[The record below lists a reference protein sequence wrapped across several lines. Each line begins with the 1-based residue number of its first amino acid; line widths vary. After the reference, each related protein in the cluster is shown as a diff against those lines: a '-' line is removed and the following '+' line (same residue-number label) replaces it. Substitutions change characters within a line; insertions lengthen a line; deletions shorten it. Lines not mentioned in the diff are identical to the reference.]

1 MATRWR
7 FTSMSD
13 TSVVGPDERLS
24 WGQMS
29 ALGVQHLVAMF
40 GSTVLAPMLMGFDT
54 NLAILMSGVA
64 TLLFF
69 LIVGGRI
76 PSYLGSSFAF
86 IPVVCAVTGYAS
98 GTGPNAAIALA
109 LGGIMACGALYAACG
124 LLVILTGTGWILKLL
139 PPTVTGAVVATIGLN
154 LAPSAVSS
162 VSGSTFDGLMALVTV
177 LCIGSMAVLA
187 RGVLQRLLLLI
198 GIVIAYALYFVA
210 ANLLG
215 LGTPIDFTPVAR
227 APWFGLPIFHAPVFE
242 LHAIVTIAPVVLIL
256 VAENLGHVKAVG
268 EMTGSSLDRWMGRA
282 FLGDGLATM
291 LSGSVGGTGVTTY
304 AENIGVMAV
313 TRVFSTLTFL
323 IAGVLAIVLGLS
335 PRFGALVH
343 TLPGPVLGGA
353 SIVVFGMISAAG
365 VRIWMQNNVNLND
378 HATLILISVTM
389 ILGAGNFSLSMGV
402 IQLNGIG
409 TSMLAAILLNAL
421 FANRHVRNRLERG
434 KAGRVG

>member
-1 MATRWR
+1 MAARWR
-7 FTSMSD
+7 YTSMSD
-13 TSVVGPDERLS
+13 STLVRPDERLS
-24 WGQMS
+24 WGQML
-29 ALGVQHLVAMF
+29 ALGIQHLVAMF

-69 LIVGGRI
+69 AIVGGKV

-86 IPVVCAVTGYAS
+86 IPVVCAATGYVA
-98 GTGPNAAIALA
+98 GHGANPAIDLA
-109 LGGIMACGALYAACG
+109 LGGIIVCGGLYALCG
-124 LLVILTGTGWILKLL
+124 VIVMWVGTGWINTLL

-154 LAPSAVSS
+154 LAPSAVGS
-162 VSGSTFDGLMALVTV
+162 VSGSTFNGIMALVTV
-177 LCIGSMAVLA
+177 LCIGSMAVLT
-187 RGVLQRLLLLI
+187 RGVVQRLLLLI
-198 GIVIAYALYFVA
+198 GILIAYALYFVA

-215 LGTPIDFTPVAR
+215 WGTPIDFSPVTA
-227 APWFGLPIFHAPVFE
+227 APWFGLPTFHSPAFQWTAV
-242 LHAIVTIAPVVLIL
+242 LTIAPVFLIL

-268 EMTGSSLDRWMGRA
+268 EMTGSSLDRFMGRA

-343 TLPGPVLGGA
+343 TLPVPVLGGA

-365 VRIWMQNNVNLND
+365 VRIWMQNKVDLND

-389 ILGAGNFSLSMGV
+389 ILGAGNFSLSIGV

-409 TSMLAAILLNAL
+409 TSMLAAIVLNAL
-421 FANRHVRNRLERG
+421 FSNRHVRKMLERS
-434 KAGRVG
+434 